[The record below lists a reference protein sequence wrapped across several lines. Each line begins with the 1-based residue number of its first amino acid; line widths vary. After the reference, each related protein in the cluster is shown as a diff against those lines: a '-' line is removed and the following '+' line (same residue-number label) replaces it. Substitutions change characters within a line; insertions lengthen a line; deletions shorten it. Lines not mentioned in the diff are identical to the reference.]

1 LTTHHVT
8 SVHRWD
14 GQRFALDT
22 DVLADETPVEL
33 ALNNEVVT
41 RLLATNDHLEMLCLG
56 HFASE
61 YGLDVA
67 AGIITVDD
75 GGGSSPRVNLS
86 LPGQQPPPPRPGV
99 VTSSCGACNAS
110 SLGDMMSIVSTPVRL
125 LTGIDLEG
133 VLHHLSTL
141 STRQPLFELTGG
153 VHAAALLY
161 LGEDDRLLIC
171 EDIGRHNAVDKVFG
185 AHVRSPHANSVP
197 SALLLSGRCGWDI
210 VAKAARMGVP
220 VVASIGAASQ
230 LAAQV
235 ARANGITLVTF
246 GRKGGATVIGSVQG
260 RFEAKD

>member
-1 LTTHHVT
+1 MTAQHETT
-8 SVHRWD
+8 VHRWD

-33 ALNNEVVT
+33 ALNSEVVI
-41 RLLATNDHLEMLCLG
+41 RLLATNDHLELLCLG

-61 YGLDVA
+61 HGLDVA
-67 AGIITVDD
+67 AGTITVDD
-75 GGGSSPRVNLS
+75 GGSSPRVNLS
-86 LPGQQPPPPRPGV
+86 LPGQQPPTPRPGM

-125 LTGIDLEG
+125 ETGIDLEG

-141 STRQPLFELTGG
+141 NSRQPLFELTGG

-161 LGEDDRLLIC
+161 LGDEDRLLIC

-197 SALLLSGRCGWDI
+197 TALLLSGRCGWDI

-230 LAAQV
+230 LAAEV
-235 ARANGITLVTF
+235 ARVNGITLVTF